1 MSSNKKSI
9 QINPDLFKIG
19 GKEKKKKREEN
30 KKKRIS
36 INKSK

>member
-19 GKEKKKKREEN
+19 GKEKKKKRRKQE
-30 KKKRIS
+30 KK
-36 INKSK
+36 NFN